1 MIPDSRIPIL
11 LLEDPKK
18 GSCLSIEPSFQE
30 DGSTR
35 LFKEF
40 SGTSLTLSRESIER
54 LAAFLDGINARKV
67 MFEDTRKGQLA
78 KLMKKVGYQFTK
90 TYEFPR
96 GTKTRWRSWNEP
108 TLPDMRYLG
117 IEEHGQVSI
126 CQSSRRLSL
135 SDKNGAIGEIVFM
148 DYGRFVRA
156 KANRHG
162 SEGFGLVER
171 GRDPSILLTSLVKE
185 MVKERKRYLIL
196 GPEYSAA
203 AKPIHPFSLWH
214 MTISPPEK
222 YKHGCR
228 FAAGSDTE
236 VLVSLTSEYEDSDSN
251 AAAARVMKNFHNPS
265 FRYLLSPRNE
275 GFALIRF
282 MEAAEGMIN
291 DLYVSPQHQGK
302 GVGDELTRASLAALS
317 ESCLNVHLNTIYPRA
332 KRLYERYGFKIQYED
347 LCVALSQRTMVPSS
361 A

>member
-1 MIPDSRIPIL
+1 M
-11 LLEDPKK
+11 
-18 GSCLSIEPSFQE
+18 
-30 DGSTR
+30 R

-40 SGTSLTLSRESIER
+40 SGTGFSPSTESSKQLST
-54 LAAFLDGINARKV
+54 FLDGFKARKII
-67 MFEDTRKGQLA
+67 FEDTRKGLLA
-78 KLMKKVGYQFTK
+78 KLMKRVGYRFAK

-96 GTKTRWRSWNEP
+96 GTKTHWRSWNEP
-108 TLPDMRYLG
+108 TPPDMRYLG

-135 SDKNGAIGEIVFM
+135 SDKDGAIGEIVFM

-156 KANRHG
+156 KANRYG

-203 AKPIHPFSLWH
+203 AKPIHPFPLWH
-214 MTISPPEK
+214 MTISPPGK

-228 FAAGSDTE
+228 FAAESDMGA
-236 VLVSLTSEYEDSDSN
+236 LVTLTSEYEDSDGN
-251 AAAARVMKNFHNPS
+251 AAAARVMKNLQNKS
-265 FRYLLSPRNE
+265 FRYLLSPGNE

-291 DLYVSPQHQGK
+291 DIYVSPRHQGK
-302 GVGDELTRASLAALS
+302 GVGDELTRGSLTALS

-332 KRLYERYGFKIQYED
+332 KKLYERYGFKIQYED
-347 LCVALSQRTMVPSS
+347 LCVALNQRTMVP